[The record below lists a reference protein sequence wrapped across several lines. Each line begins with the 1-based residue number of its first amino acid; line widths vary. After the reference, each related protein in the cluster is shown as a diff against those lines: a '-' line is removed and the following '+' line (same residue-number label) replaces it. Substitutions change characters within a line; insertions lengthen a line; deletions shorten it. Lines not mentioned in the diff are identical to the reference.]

1 MSVSFELL
9 AQFVLAGIII
19 GVLYALMA
27 IGITFIYSIMK
38 LINWAMGEFYM
49 IGSFIQ
55 YIVVVF
61 LVGSGYWY
69 MGIPIVMGLVFV
81 LGAIVQRFVIRPM
94 FEGGIERR
102 TEYATIVTIS
112 MVLLLRGVATVLSG
126 PYQRTPGQYMDKVY
140 IGPLAVSGDRVVAC
154 IGALV
159 IMATFYIVLRK
170 TWVGMALRA
179 ASQNRVGIQTAGI
192 NLQRLDQIAF
202 GVGVALAAA
211 AGALL
216 APVFL
221 VYPNNGAIT
230 TMKGFEI
237 IIIGGLGSIPGAL
250 IAGLSLGL
258 VESLGAVFIDPRF
271 QHVYGFIFLLLVL
284 IFRPTGL
291 FGERERV
298 A

>member
-1 MSVSFELL
+1 MSVSSELL
-9 AQFVLAGIII
+9 FQFILAGLII
-19 GVLYALMA
+19 GILYALMA

-38 LINWAMGEFYM
+38 LINWAMGDFYM
-49 IGSFIQ
+49 IGSFVQ
-55 YIVVVF
+55 YLIVAFVIGNSF
-61 LVGSGYWY
+61 WY
-69 MGIPIVMGLVFV
+69 LGIPIAMGVVFA
-81 LGAIVQRFVIRPM
+81 LGMIVQRVLIKPM
-94 FEGGIERR
+94 FTGGLERK
-102 TEYATIVTIS
+102 TEYATIITITLA
-112 MVLLLRGVATVLSG
+112 LLLRSLAAALNG

-140 IGPLAVSGDRVVAC
+140 IGPLAVSGDRVVAG

-159 IMATFYIVLRK
+159 IMALFYFILRK
-170 TWVGMALRA
+170 TWIGMALRA
-179 ASQNRVGIQTAGI
+179 AAQNRVGIQTAGI
-192 NLQRLDQIAF
+192 NIEQLDQIAF
-202 GVGVALAAA
+202 GIGVALAAA

-221 VYPNNGAIT
+221 VFPNNGAIT

-250 IAGLSLGL
+250 IAGISLGL
-258 VESLGAVFIDPRF
+258 IESLGSVFIDPRF

-291 FGERERV
+291 FGEKERV

>member
-1 MSVSFELL
+1 MPSFELL
-9 AQFVLAGIII
+9 SQFVLAGLII

-38 LINWAMGEFYM
+38 LINWAMGDFYM
-49 IGSFIQ
+49 IGSFVQ
-55 YIVVVF
+55 FLVVAY
-61 LVGSGYWY
+61 LVGSGFWY
-69 MGIPIVMGLVFV
+69 LGLPIAMSAVFV
-81 LGAIVQRFVIRPM
+81 LGVFVQRWLIKPM

-102 TEYATIVTIS
+102 TEYATIITIS
-112 MVLLLRGVATVLSG
+112 MALFLRSFAAVLNG
-126 PYQRTPGQYMDKVY
+126 PYQRTPGQYLDKVY

-159 IMATFYIVLRK
+159 IMAIFWSVLRY
-170 TWVGMALRA
+170 TWVGLALRA
-179 ASQNRVGIQTAGI
+179 AAQNRVGIQTAGI
-192 NLQRLDQIAF
+192 NIQRLDQIAF
-202 GVGVALAAA
+202 GIGVALAAA

-250 IAGLSLGL
+250 IAGILLGL
-258 VESLGAVFIDPRF
+258 IESLGAVFIDPRF
-271 QHVYGFIFLLLVL
+271 QHVYGFVFLLLVL
-284 IFRPTGL
+284 IFRPTGF
-291 FGERERV
+291 FGEKERV

>member
-1 MSVSFELL
+1 MPSFELL
-9 AQFVLAGIII
+9 FQFVLAGLILGI
-19 GVLYALMA
+19 LYALMG

-49 IGSFIQ
+49 IGSFVM
-55 YIVVVF
+55 YVIVAFVV
-61 LVGSGYWY
+61 GNTYWY
-69 MGIPIVMGLVFV
+69 IGLPIAISVVFV
-81 LGAIVQRFVIRPM
+81 LGVIVQRILIKPM
-94 FEGGIERR
+94 FDRSVERK
-102 TEYATIVTIS
+102 TEYATIITIT
-112 MVLLLRGVATVLSG
+112 LALFLRSLAAALSG
-126 PYQRTPGQYMDKVY
+126 PYQRTPGHYMDKVY
-140 IGPLAVSGDRVVAC
+140 IGPLAVSGDRVVAGL
-154 IGALV
+154 GALL
-159 IMATFYIVLRK
+159 IMLIFYLVLRY

-179 ASQNRVGIQTAGI
+179 AADNRTGIQTSGI
-192 NLQRLDQIAF
+192 NLQWLDQVAF
-202 GVGVALAAA
+202 GMGVALAAA

-221 VYPNNGAIT
+221 VFPNNGAIT

-291 FGERERV
+291 FGEKERV

>member
-1 MSVSFELL
+1 MPSFELL
-9 AQFVLAGIII
+9 AQFVLAGLII

-38 LINWAMGEFYM
+38 LINWAMGDFYM
-49 IGSFIQ
+49 VGSFVQ
-55 YIVVVF
+55 FAVVAF
-61 LVGSGYWY
+61 LVGNGFWY
-69 MGIPIVMGLVFV
+69 LGIPVAMAAVFV
-81 LGAIVQRFVIRPM
+81 LGAIVQRVLIRPM
-94 FEGGIERR
+94 FAGAVERK
-102 TEYATIVTIS
+102 TEYATIITITLA
-112 MVLLLRGVATVLSG
+112 LLLRSLAAALNG
-126 PYQRTPGQYMDKVY
+126 PYQRTPGQYMEKIN
-140 IGPLAVSGDRVVAC
+140 IGPLPVSGDRVIAC

-159 IMATFYIVLRK
+159 IMLIFYLVLRY

-179 ASQNRVGIQTAGI
+179 AAQNRVGIQTAGI
-192 NLQRLDQIAF
+192 NIQRLDQIAF
-202 GVGVALAAA
+202 GIGVALAAA

-250 IAGLSLGL
+250 IAGVTLGL
-258 VESLGAVFIDPRF
+258 VESLGSVLIDPRF

-291 FGERERV
+291 FGEKERV